1 MLHYNIFHQKPSTVS
16 TDLSKC
22 GLMYVSHKE
31 TNGKGM
37 SGDVGCSSSSNVARS
52 NQKINVDTSPTVS
65 TNTILSNV
73 GGVCHFTRQC
83 IVIKSE
89 TWGNRS

>member
-73 GGVCHFTRQC
+73 GDQSSSWGMPFYQAMYCHQ
-83 IVIKSE
+83 I
-89 TWGNRS
+89 